1 MTPLAKA
8 GFAVRLFSL
17 AWTAMLIGLMAT
29 GTLSSAR
36 IGAMTWEPSHDIWS
50 AAIAISQINFGLS
63 KIFCLKGAT
72 VTVAAFVFVI
82 GVFPIG
88 QRFVE
93 RQLTKRTDQLA
104 VEKTELRELLKGG
117 SGFRMAAEKKL
128 YA

>member
-1 MTPLAKA
+1 VPEIA
-8 GFAVRLFSL
+8 FVR
-17 AWTAMLIGLMAT
+17 
-29 GTLSSAR
+29 SSR
-36 IGAMTWEPSHDIWS
+36 GQ
-50 AAIAISQINFGLS
+50 AAET
-63 KIFCLKGAT
+63 KVFCLKGAT

-104 VEKTELRELLKGG
+104 VEKTELRELLKSG

-128 YA
+128 YARRDQEDLSSIKKAEIIAAIKKVSVRYRPFLEAAETPSRE